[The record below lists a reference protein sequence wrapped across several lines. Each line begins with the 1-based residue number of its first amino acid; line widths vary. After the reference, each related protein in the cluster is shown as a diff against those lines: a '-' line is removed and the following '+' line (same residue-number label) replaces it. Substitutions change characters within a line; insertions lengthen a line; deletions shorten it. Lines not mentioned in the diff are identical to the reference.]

1 MVLMAGSLV
10 EILCYFFNLLQ
21 ETDRVPVKRVG
32 YRCCCFLLFLVAL
45 PSWRLLLPPRSF
57 L

>member
-32 YRCCCFLLFLVAL
+32 YRCCFFLLFLVAL